1 MKILVTG
8 GGTAGHVTPLL
19 AVASEIVT
27 QNPDAHVRYIGK
39 YKDPMSSAVSD
50 HSAIEKEYKIC
61 AGKLRRF
68 HGKSAV
74 WYLTQPKLVLR
85 NIADVFLLI
94 FGTVQSF
101 FILLFWRPKV
111 VFVKGGYVGLP
122 VGLAALVLRIPL
134 VTHDS
139 DSLPGLTNRIL
150 SRHAKALAVG
160 APVEQYPQYAGK
172 NVHFTG
178 VPVQSDFLHPPTK
191 DEAKTSLN
199 IANYEHVIAIVGG
212 SLGAVRVNKAVLE
225 QLDQIAAQY
234 SNRAIL
240 WFTGNHSYEEI
251 ANKVQSLGYSN
262 VFVQPYTNNLP
273 VIFAAAT
280 VVITRA
286 GATTL
291 AELSI
296 MKKPVIVIPNP
307 LLTGG
312 HQTKNA
318 AMLAEKN
325 AAIVV
330 SEDALHTLPQVIT
343 TVVSDQNLQNE
354 LSVNFAEFS
363 NPAAPQEIAK
373 LIIHTAL
380 GK

>member
-1 MKILVTG
+1 VKILVTG

-19 AVASEIVT
+19 AVASEIVA
-27 QNPDAHVRYIGK
+27 QQPDAKVRYIGK

-50 HSAIEKEYKIC
+50 HSAIEKDYKIC

-68 HGKSAV
+68 HGKSAA

-85 NIADVFLLI
+85 NIIDIFLLI

-111 VFVKGGYVGLP
+111 IFVKGGYVGLP
-122 VGLAALVLRIPL
+122 VGLAAIALRIPV

-139 DSLPGLTNRIL
+139 DALPGLANRVL
-150 SRHAKALAVG
+150 AKHAAALAVG
-160 APVEQYPQYAGK
+160 APIEQYPQYASK

-178 VPVQSDFLHPPTK
+178 VPVRDDFLHPPSQ
-191 DEAKTSLN
+191 DEAKQALAVASYT
-199 IANYEHVIAIVGG
+199 HVIAIVGG
-212 SLGAVRVNKAVLE
+212 SLGAVRVNNAILE
-225 QLDQIAAQY
+225 NLSQIATGHTD
-234 SNRAIL
+234 RAVL
-240 WFTGNHSYEEI
+240 WFTGTYGFDEI
-251 ANKVQSLGYSN
+251 TQKVSKTDFPN
-262 VFVQPYTNNLP
+262 VFVQPYTHDLP
-273 VIFAAAT
+273 TVFAAAT

-296 MKKPVIVIPNP
+296 MKKPIIVIPNP

-318 AMLAEKN
+318 QMLAEKN
-325 AAIVV
+325 AAVIVQ
-330 SEDALHTLPQVIT
+330 EEALDTLPQAIDSLLADV
-343 TVVSDQNLQNE
+343 NLQNE
-354 LSVNFAEFS
+354 LGANFAAFS
-363 NPAAPQEIAK
+363 NAAASSEIAA
-373 LIIHTAL
+373 LIIQTAQ

>member
-1 MKILVTG
+1 VKILVTG

-19 AVASEIVT
+19 AVASEIVA
-27 QNPDAHVRYIGK
+27 QQPGAKIRYIGK
-39 YKDPMSSAVSD
+39 YKDPMSVAISD

-68 HGKSAV
+68 HGKSPV

-85 NIADVFLLI
+85 NILDIFLLI

-122 VGLAALVLRIPL
+122 VGLAAVALRIPI

-139 DSLPGLTNRIL
+139 DTLPGLTNRL
-150 SRHAKALAVG
+150 LAKHAAALAVG
-160 APVEQYPQYAGK
+160 APVEQYPQYANK

-178 VPVQSDFLHPPTK
+178 VPVRDDFLHPPSQN
-191 DEAKTSLN
+191 DAKQTLSV
-199 IANYEHVIAIVGG
+199 ANYTHIIAIVGG
-212 SLGAVRVNKAVLE
+212 SLGAVRVNDAILENLSQISTGHTDRAV
-225 QLDQIAAQY
+225 
-234 SNRAIL
+234 L
-240 WFTGNHSYEEI
+240 WFTGAYGYEEI
-251 ANKVQSLGYSN
+251 AQKVSKTDYPN
-262 VFVQPYTNNLP
+262 VFVEPYTHDLP
-273 VIFAAAT
+273 TVFAAAT
-280 VVITRA
+280 VVVTRA

-318 AMLAEKN
+318 QMLAEKN
-325 AAIVV
+325 AAVIVQ
-330 SEDALHTLPQVIT
+330 EEALDTLPQAIDSLLANV
-343 TVVSDQNLQNE
+343 NLQNE
-354 LSVNFAEFS
+354 LGANFAAFS
-363 NPAAPQEIAK
+363 NPAASSEIAT
-373 LIIHTAL
+373 LIIQTAQ
-380 GK
+380 GN